1 MNTHYSAFISYK
13 HAKADTQV
21 ASEIQKRLEHFHV
34 PAAIRK
40 KTGIKKISQ
49 IFRDKEELPITSD
62 LNEDISYALDHA
74 DFLIVICSSSTKESF
89 WVPREIRYFLKNH
102 TKRQILTVLVD
113 GEPQDVIPEE
123 LLSDTVKVTAPDGTE
138 YEKAIHYEPLS
149 CDFREGIR
157 TARKTEIPRLAA
169 ALLGC
174 SYDEL
179 VMRERQ
185 YKRRRAAAV
194 LAPLAVA
201 AAAGISY
208 LAWSRREIQKN
219 YEQAL
224 INQSVFLSSQ
234 SRQLAEKG
242 DRFRAVQLAMEALP
256 KEGDDRPLTAQ
267 AQRALAEALEAYM
280 PPGTRNN
287 AEATRTV
294 MEFQAQGSVQEAF
307 SDLEGKHIYALDDN
321 GLAYVWDA
329 KNGTLLL
336 MLETKIQA
344 EEGFAHFGE
353 ALHEKFVEGGIQK
366 IYQLGTDRILVLTD
380 KGLQAFYI
388 ETGEEAWQF
397 TDPGG
402 FFSSSAAAVGTDQ
415 EKVYLALAFKD
426 DLVFEEKKV
435 GCCGVVLSAETGE
448 EISRTQIPMLE
459 DTSFYVTDICV
470 SPGQQ
475 QYAFTIRRYSEEIA
489 ELYVCSAADGT
500 IRKLRFDEKMPFVQD
515 MIFADDGTFV
525 VMWYPELTAEHEGG
539 SYFLGMNTIQNFRIR
554 ISSMDLETEK
564 LNWQTEFESPQINEL
579 PVGRG
584 LGRMTGELPAED
596 ELILGMYANKL
607 VVLDAQSGK
616 KMDEVENTAAI
627 RHAYG
632 GDGSV
637 RMYLKNGSI
646 GNYRLDRPGQVNEIN
661 YIEYDVKD
669 ADYYWNG
676 EKSAFLVRTDTGR
689 IRICD
694 VSRDE
699 DFVRFAA
706 EPMPVSIGVTGHDLI
721 GGYLM
726 FYDND
731 GTIYFYDL
739 EDKEPVRVVYMQE
752 AAGEE
757 LKIPEYLGKEEGS
770 VQAAESAGDTGHVY
784 AWFYEMISET
794 FFRVDVSD
802 KTVTRIVPETE
813 DVLFSIPVL
822 VNDRIIC
829 RTYDRVIVYRIREEK
844 LEEERSFDLEDILR
858 DIMVSPSGNK
868 ILIIMDKL
876 LEGPSG
882 EVLLLDTDTGEKVTL
897 KMPLRE
903 VTQAAVWNEKED
915 RCAMTD
921 GYEAVLTDG
930 NEVIRRISEPG
941 RDVISF
947 TFYRDDLLVLF
958 SGGSLGLY
966 AAKNGET
973 IGRTSLQYYNQE
985 SFSKKIKWEVH
996 EKLLSLYD
1004 DRIGDDMLHL
1014 LDADTLEEMGWARY
1028 SLGYDYEHDR
1038 VISYEL
1044 DRSENLQYFGYFPR
1058 YSPEELLEKGER
1070 FLKGKY
1076 MSQEDRAFY
1085 GLPAG
1090 EEKRTPESEGET

>member
-1 MNTHYSAFISYK
+1 MILLQF
-13 HAKADTQV
+13 
-21 ASEIQKRLEHFHV
+21 
-34 PAAIRK
+34 
-40 KTGIKKISQ
+40 
-49 IFRDKEELPITSD
+49 
-62 LNEDISYALDHA
+62 
-74 DFLIVICSSSTKESF
+74 SS
-89 WVPREIRYFLKNH
+89 
-102 TKRQILTVLVD
+102 
-113 GEPQDVIPEE
+113 
-123 LLSDTVKVTAPDGTE
+123 
-138 YEKAIHYEPLS
+138 
-149 CDFREGIR
+149 
-157 TARKTEIPRLAA
+157 
-169 ALLGC
+169 
-174 SYDEL
+174 
-179 VMRERQ
+179 
-185 YKRRRAAAV
+185 
-194 LAPLAVA
+194 
-201 AAAGISY
+201 
-208 LAWSRREIQKN
+208 
-219 YEQAL
+219 
-224 INQSVFLSSQ
+224 
-234 SRQLAEKG
+234 
-242 DRFRAVQLAMEALP
+242 
-256 KEGDDRPLTAQ
+256 
-267 AQRALAEALEAYM
+267 
-280 PPGTRNN
+280 
-287 AEATRTV
+287 
-294 MEFQAQGSVQEAF
+294 
-307 SDLEGKHIYALDDN
+307 
-321 GLAYVWDA
+321 
-329 KNGTLLL
+329 
-336 MLETKIQA
+336 
-344 EEGFAHFGE
+344 
-353 ALHEKFVEGGIQK
+353 
-366 IYQLGTDRILVLTD
+366 D

-388 ETGEEAWQF
+388 ETGEEAWRF
-397 TDPGG
+397 TDPDAL
-402 FFSSSAAAVGTDQ
+402 FSSSAAAVGTDQ
-415 EKVYLALAFKD
+415 EKIYLALAFKD

-470 SPGQQ
+470 SPDQQ

-489 ELYVCSAADGT
+489 EVYVCSAADGT

-515 MIFADDGTFV
+515 MVFADDGKFV
-525 VMWYPELTAEHEGG
+525 VMWYPELTMEHEGG
-539 SYFLGMNTIQNFRIR
+539 SSFLGMITVQNFRIC

-584 LGRMTGELPAED
+584 LGRMTGEMPAED

-607 VVLDAQSGK
+607 AVLDAQSGK

-627 RHAYG
+627 RHVYG

-661 YIEYDVKD
+661 YIGYNVKD

-676 EKSAFLVRTDTGR
+676 DISAFLVRTDTGR

-699 DFVRFAA
+699 DFARFAA
-706 EPMPVSIGVTGHDLI
+706 EPMPASIGMKGHDLV

-726 FYDND
+726 IYDFN
-731 GTIYFYDL
+731 GTVYFYDL
-739 EDKEPVRVVYMQE
+739 EDKEPVRAVYMQE

-757 LKIPEYLGKEEGS
+757 LKIPEYLGKEESS
-770 VQAAESAGDTGHVY
+770 VQTKESAGDTGHVY
-784 AWFYEMISET
+784 AWFYETISGA

-802 KTVTRIVPETE
+802 KTVTRILPETE
-813 DVLFSIPVL
+813 KVLFGTPIL
-822 VNDRIIC
+822 VNGRIIS
-829 RTYDRVIVYRIREEK
+829 RTYDRLIMFRIRGEN
-844 LEEERSFDLEDILR
+844 LEEEKSFDLEDTIQ
-858 DIMVSPSGNK
+858 DIMVSPSGKK
-868 ILIIMDKL
+868 ILIITGNL
-876 LEGPSG
+876 LEEPSG
-882 EVLLLDTDTGEKVTL
+882 EVLLLDTDSGEKVTL

-903 VTQAAVWNEKED
+903 VTKGSVWNEKED

-973 IGRTSLQYYNQE
+973 IGRTILQYCNPE
-985 SFSKKIKWEVH
+985 SFSKQIKWEVH

-1004 DRIGDDMLHL
+1004 DRVGDDFLHL

-1028 SLGYDYEHDR
+1028 CLGYDYEHDR

-1058 YSPEELLEKGER
+1058 YSPEDLLEKGEC
-1070 FLKGKY
+1070 FLKGKH

-1085 GLPAG
+1085 GLPAR
-1090 EEKRTPESEGET
+1090 EEKGTPESEGES